1 MKTRRYQVKKEVET
15 ILKHGHPWIF
25 KSHLS
30 SASSVFKSG
39 DCLALMNAAN
49 EVLAYGIFERDAL
62 IAIRIIKFG
71 KTPPDAEWFKTKL
84 KKCLLKRENIKN
96 FTEGYRAIHGENDG
110 FPGVVFDVYHKTGVL
125 QTYVPSVD
133 SLGRYLAKVLQK
145 ELQLETVI
153 WKAPSRRKKPGV
165 TRILYGSHPKVQWMR
180 EGKLKVAVDIGEGQK
195 SGTFL
200 DLRGLRKFLALQNL
214 KGKRV
219 LNLFS
224 YTGTLGLAAEVAGAS
239 EIWNVDISKGALK
252 FSETHHSLNK
262 KKYRYVAAD
271 IFSWVESLPPF
282 EKFDVIIVDPP
293 SMASDA
299 KQVPVALKAYAKIY
313 RRVLPHLKPKG
324 MMIVCCCTSRISRA
338 KFTEVAKKSISS
350 TLPKMKSLP
359 SEDDHPVGFP
369 EGDYLKMFV
378 FS

>member
-1 MKTRRYQVKKEVET
+1 M
-15 ILKHGHPWIF
+15 
-25 KSHLS
+25 
-30 SASSVFKSG
+30 
-39 DCLALMNAAN
+39 
-49 EVLAYGIFERDAL
+49 
-62 IAIRIIKFG
+62 
-71 KTPPDAEWFKTKL
+71 
-84 KKCLLKRENIKN
+84 
-96 FTEGYRAIHGENDG
+96 
-110 FPGVVFDVYHKTGVL
+110 
-125 QTYVPSVD
+125 
-133 SLGRYLAKVLQK
+133 
-145 ELQLETVI
+145 
-153 WKAPSRRKKPGV
+153 
-165 TRILYGSHPKVQWMR
+165 
-180 EGKLKVAVDIGEGQK
+180 
-195 SGTFL
+195 
-200 DLRGLRKFLALQNL
+200 
-214 KGKRV
+214 
-219 LNLFS
+219 
-224 YTGTLGLAAEVAGAS
+224 
-239 EIWNVDISKGALK
+239 K
-252 FSETHHSLNK
+252 FSETHHSLDK